1 LQFPSRPLSDKKPC
15 RASAQSGDAKC
26 YGGRCAARRAIVL
39 ITAPTAVSIVVLMT
53 LQIE

>member
-1 LQFPSRPLSDKKPC
+1 VQKQILSLRHRPLM
-15 RASAQSGDAKC
+15 
-26 YGGRCAARRAIVL
+26 AARRATVL